1 MKNPFKS
8 GKFRAAV
15 YGLSIAILALLSVF
29 GLVTAQVAT
38 AIGGVVGALTALL
51 ALLNV
56 DFGFDA
62 EDDK

>member
-1 MKNPFKS
+1 MRNPFKS

-15 YGLSIAILALLSVF
+15 YGLAMAILLLLSLF
-29 GLVTAQVAT
+29 GVVTAQVAT
-38 AIGGVVGALTALL
+38 AIGGVVGSLTALL
-51 ALLNV
+51 ALLNI